1 MTDETSSEASVST
14 RERLLDAARTLFG
27 EKGYAG
33 TSTREIAASADCNVA
48 LISHYFGSKEGLL
61 RALLMEGMGQLT
73 AELSKIAEQEADP
86 EKRLRR
92 IVRFLVGHFAEN
104 HAGMRMMHRELL
116 RTDSP
121 LLNELAPG
129 TAAYHGIF
137 VEILEQARKE
147 GRLRDVD
154 PNVATL
160 LLMGMLQIYFVAYPL
175 ASRILGPLS
184 PELLDALETHVTEI
198 FFHGVLAEGGG

>member
-33 TSTREIAASADCNVA
+33 TSTREIAAQAECNVA

-61 RALLMEGMGQLT
+61 RSLLTEGIDHLT
-73 AELSKIAEQEADP
+73 EELSKLAAQEADP
-86 EKRLRR
+86 EMRLRR
-92 IVRFLVGHFAEN
+92 IVRFLVGYFAEN

-121 LLNELAPG
+121 LLGELAPG
-129 TAAYHGIF
+129 TAAYHGVF
-137 VEILEQARKE
+137 VDVLEQARRA
-147 GRLRDVD
+147 GRLRELD
-154 PNVATL
+154 PNFAAL
-160 LLMGMLQIYFVAYPL
+160 LLMGMLQIYFVSYPL
-175 ASRILGPLS
+175 ASRILGPSS
-184 PELLDALETHVTEI
+184 PELLDALENHVTDV
-198 FFHGVLAEGGG
+198 FLHGVLAKGDD

>member
-33 TSTREIAASADCNVA
+33 TSTREIAARAECNVA

-61 RALLMEGMGQLT
+61 RALLTEGISRLT
-73 AELSKIAEQEADP
+73 NELSKIAAQETDP

-92 IVRFLVGHFAEN
+92 IVRFLVGYFAQN
-104 HAGMRMMHRELL
+104 HASMRVMHRELL

-121 LLNELAPG
+121 VLGEVGPG
-129 TAAYHGIF
+129 AAAYHN
-137 VEILEQARKE
+137 VLADILEEARRA
-147 GRLRDVD
+147 GRLRDLD
-154 PNVATL
+154 PQLAAL

-175 ASRILGPLS
+175 ASRVLGPAS
-184 PELLDALETHVTEI
+184 PELLEALENHVTDV
-198 FFHGVLAEGGG
+198 FLHGVLARGSD